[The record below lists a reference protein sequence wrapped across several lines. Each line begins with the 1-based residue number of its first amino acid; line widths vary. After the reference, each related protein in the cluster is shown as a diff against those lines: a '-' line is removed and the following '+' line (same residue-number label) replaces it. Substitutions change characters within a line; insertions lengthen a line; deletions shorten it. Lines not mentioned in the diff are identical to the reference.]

1 LVRELATCAY
11 QLIARLA
18 AARLLRADLA
28 VMQNDL
34 AVLERDE
41 RHDAVA
47 QVVVLNHLMQPLV
60 SWPSTCSVVRE

>member
-1 LVRELATCAY
+1 MHALPYHARAAT
-11 QLIARLA
+11 A

-28 VMQNDL
+28 VTQDDL